1 MWWQQFPLTMH
12 ECFNAPSAWM
22 GAYPLTRGPLSCSIP
37 HRTQRSNPVHPLID
51 YSAISIYNVDSTYDV
66 LLAPSPEISI
76 PIHPATS
83 MRQPSQ
89 TAFFLGLV
97 LSSSNQVE
105 GIWFCIGVNLV
116 CVFVVHPH
124 FDRLCS
130 KQKRETYPLITIL
143 MPSRLLGWWRI
154 WDWCALSK

>member
-1 MWWQQFPLTMH
+1 MKVCDGSNSLWQCMNVSMLRAH
-12 ECFNAPSAWM
+12 EWERTHLLEVLIS
-22 GAYPLTRGPLSCSIP
+22 TVSCSIP

-116 CVFVVHPH
+116 CVFVASPY

-154 WDWCALSK
+154 